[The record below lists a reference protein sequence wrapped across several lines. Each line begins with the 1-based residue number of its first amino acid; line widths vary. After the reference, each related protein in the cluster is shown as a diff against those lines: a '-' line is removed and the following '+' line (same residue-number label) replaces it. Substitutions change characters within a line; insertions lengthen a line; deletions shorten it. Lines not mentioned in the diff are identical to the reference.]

1 MENDSMTDL
10 RVIKTR
16 QAIKKSFLDLLRQK
30 SFSVITI
37 KDIANHAMIG
47 RGTFYL
53 HYEDKYQLLDR
64 LIDEELKKFSDT
76 IQPKAYIHND
86 MVDDQTLLHYAQKAF
101 VHLKEHDSFFQ
112 SMFLRDDIPAFR
124 TKLQQHFIQKFK
136 KEFEDLHISERIEE
150 LNREML
156 LIFISSAVIGL
167 IEWWIKNGM
176 IQAPELMANK
186 LQTLL
191 TQGPLPILGLHL
203 QNKVKLP

>member
-1 MENDSMTDL
+1 MENESITDL

-30 SFSVITI
+30 SFSTITI

-53 HYEDKYQLLDR
+53 HYEDKYQLLDH
-64 LIDEELKKFSDT
+64 LIDTELKKFSDI

-86 MVDDQTLLHYAQKAF
+86 IVDDQTLLHYAQKAF

-124 TKLQQHFIQKFK
+124 TKLQQHFLQKFN
-136 KEFEDLHISERIEE
+136 KEFKDLHITERIDE
-150 LNREML
+150 LDREIL

-167 IEWWIKNGM
+167 IEWWVKNGT
-176 IQAPELMANK
+176 IQTPEQMAKK

-191 TQGPLPILGLHL
+191 TKGPIHTLGLHI
-203 QNKVKLP
+203 QNKTT

>member
-1 MENDSMTDL
+1 MENESITDL

-30 SFSVITI
+30 SFSTITI

-53 HYEDKYQLLDR
+53 HYEDKYQLLDH
-64 LIDEELKKFSDT
+64 LIDTELKKFSDI

-86 MVDDQTLLHYAQKAF
+86 IVDDQTLLHYAQKAF

-136 KEFEDLHISERIEE
+136 KEFKDLHITERIDE
-150 LNREML
+150 LDREIL

-167 IEWWIKNGM
+167 IEWWVKNGM
-176 IQAPELMANK
+176 IQTPEQMAKK

-191 TQGPLPILGLHL
+191 TKGPIHTLGLHI
-203 QNKVKLP
+203 QNKTT